1 MRLSYLARA
10 PDRLAFID
18 NEKLM
23 AYRIAILLFML
34 WLLGLVY
41 SYTLGG
47 FIHAL
52 PVIALV
58 IARIEYVR
66 THATA

>member
-1 MRLSYLARA
+1 V

-18 NEKLM
+18 KENLM
-23 AYRIAILLFML
+23 TYRIAILLFML
-34 WLLGLVY
+34 WLAGMVY

-58 IARIEYVR
+58 IARLEYVR
-66 THATA
+66 TRATA

>member
-1 MRLSYLARA
+1 M

-18 NEKLM
+18 KENLM
-23 AYRIAILLFML
+23 TYRIAILLFML
-34 WLLGLVY
+34 WLLGMVY

-47 FIHAL
+47 FIHTL

-58 IARIEYVR
+58 IALMQYVR
-66 THATA
+66 TRPTA